1 MRKKHEIKGN
11 NQNPLYKTL
20 IYVFNRIGNDLGN
33 FGDISQR
40 KKLREDLECKSF
52 KWYLDTVYPELF
64 IPGDAVASGE
74 IRNLWS
80 GHGNQMCVDSASKK
94 NNLHKPVGLYPC
106 HNQVCNFLKMYI
118 VTPLKTSIHL
128 ECIPFLFS
136 GR

>member
-1 MRKKHEIKGN
+1 M
-11 NQNPLYKTL
+11 
-20 IYVFNRIGNDLGN
+20 
-33 FGDISQR
+33 
-40 KKLREDLECKSF
+40 REDLECKSF

-106 HNQVCNFLKMYI
+106 HNQVCNFLNMYI
-118 VTPLKTSIHL
+118 VLNFLGGYPFENFNLSRLYSIS
-128 ECIPFLFS
+128 FS